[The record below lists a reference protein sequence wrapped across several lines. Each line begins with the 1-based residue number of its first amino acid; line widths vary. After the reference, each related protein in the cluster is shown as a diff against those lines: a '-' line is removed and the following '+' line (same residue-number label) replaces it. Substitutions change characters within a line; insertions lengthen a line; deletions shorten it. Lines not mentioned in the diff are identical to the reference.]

1 MLIIDMPMPK
11 VCITKDGYYGNCPM
25 DRVWC
30 IQGNAPSGI
39 TMGEAYAEMTE
50 NIPSWCPIKGELV
63 RCGECMFHS
72 EPRRTDMGVNV
83 VWCNFY
89 NTHKIKDGY
98 CNCGERKDGEH
109 GDLRNDE

>member
-1 MLIIDMPMPK
+1 MLIVDMPMPK
-11 VCITKDGYYGNCPM
+11 NCWLCNLAYFSDDYNDERGAYMIAICKADKDERTVDENET
-25 DRVWC
+25 DR
-30 IQGNAPSGI
+30 
-39 TMGEAYAEMTE
+39 
-50 NIPSWCPIKGELV
+50 PSWCPIKGELV

-98 CNCGERKDGEH
+98 CNCGERKDGE
-109 GDLRNDE
+109 G